1 MEALKNQIQKSF
13 RMEMIGT
20 GLYDALAKQYG
31 RKDQKLGK
39 RLQTFSNDERMHGR
53 LFQKCS
59 QNLFGTPPQGEALWQ
74 FVGKMAAWA
83 MRPLPLEAKLKKL
96 SIAEKQAVER
106 IEKALA
112 AGENTSFHKAIRVI
126 LRDEKT
132 HAKFYDEWRASSQTE
147 M

>member
-1 MEALKNQIQKSF
+1 
-13 RMEMIGT
+13 
-20 GLYDALAKQYG
+20 
-31 RKDQKLGK
+31 
-39 RLQTFSNDERMHGR
+39 
-53 LFQKCS
+53 
-59 QNLFGTPPQGEALWQ
+59 
-74 FVGKMAAWA
+74 

-112 AGENTSFHKAIRVI
+112 AGKNTSFHKAIRVI

>member
-59 QNLFGTPPQGEALWQ
+59 QNLFGTPPKE
-74 FVGKMAAWA
+74 
-83 MRPLPLEAKLKKL
+83 KL
-96 SIAEKQAVER
+96 SGNSSGKWPPGPCAP
-106 IEKALA
+106 
-112 AGENTSFHKAIRVI
+112 SP
-126 LRDEKT
+126 
-132 HAKFYDEWRASSQTE
+132 WRPNSKN
-147 M
+147 

>member
-53 LFQKCS
+53 LFQKRS
-59 QNLFGTPPQGEALWQ
+59 QNLFGTPPPGRSSL
-74 FVGKMAAWA
+74 
-83 MRPLPLEAKLKKL
+83 
-96 SIAEKQAVER
+96 
-106 IEKALA
+106 
-112 AGENTSFHKAIRVI
+112 AIRRENGR
-126 LRDEKT
+126 LGHAPPPSGGQAQKT
-132 HAKFYDEWRASSQTE
+132 EHRGKTSR
-147 M
+147 